1 MQIAANEKKISSG
14 LINSKII
21 DHNILW
27 NKKEVR
33 IMMMMTKHR
42 IRFTKKLSFWALKFL
57 ASRVLLLSRHGVR

>member
-42 IRFTKKLSFWALKFL
+42 IRFTKKTFFLGFKVSGFSRSLALTTW
-57 ASRVLLLSRHGVR
+57 S